1 MDNIT
6 NLYLRILQTAAL
18 YGGHI
23 HVTGGS
29 DWVEV
34 CIKLLQSIPIVLV
47 KEIIYGNC
55 YVFLYK
61 GMISLSKLKSWRER
75 YTLKDSDG
83 IDRVTERKSDRHTR
97 EKNKHKIEEESYLFF
112 LPSYQVSVLF

>member
-34 CIKLLQSIPIVLV
+34 CIKLLQTPIVLV

-83 IDRVTERKSDRHTR
+83 IDKVTERKSDRHTR